1 MPTPT
6 PHPLIVKIK
15 DILDPVHGVFRR
27 KCAALVVPFAGT
39 NGAFRR
45 KMVGERFENADKS
58 RTDSSPIQGESS
70 FKEKCTSCL
79 QSNGRTVMW
88 IQIHPCPYFYLCPY
102 LPGCTLLVSSVLSW
116 DITACLRSLISQLW
130 TIFTNI
136 SAMTLSYC
144 FCYGRSTSVQIFCYL
159 FPLFFFSAETV
170 HLWGLW
176 PSMVDSY
183 SSLQAGN
190 LTRSKSWCSQTVD
203 YRSRSTYA
211 FIREQWLIQ
220 LRRRERK
227 KV

>member
-1 MPTPT
+1 MNLIAALEIKKSGLGEGIVCLGEGSGGKGGGKSGKGKWGKRGREVGVMGREVGSAYPHPPTPV
-6 PHPLIVKIK
+6 HPLIVKIK

-144 FCYGRSTSVQIFCYL
+144 FCYGRSTSVQIFC
-159 FPLFFFSAETV
+159 
-170 HLWGLW
+170 
-176 PSMVDSY
+176 
-183 SSLQAGN
+183 
-190 LTRSKSWCSQTVD
+190 
-203 YRSRSTYA
+203 
-211 FIREQWLIQ
+211 
-220 LRRRERK
+220 
-227 KV
+227 